1 MLKHNNFRL
10 MVRVDNVES
19 RQKMVEFLL
28 NIEDP
33 VILRLFVENQGLG
46 LIRIWFV
53 MPAAS
58 ELTTLKIR
66 NNIMKLLLRLP
77 LTSRNQIDEASILP
91 TLKHLQQFVN
101 IFYIIIEF

>member
-1 MLKHNNFRL
+1 

-77 LTSRNQIDEASILP
+77 LTSKNQIDEASILP
-91 TLKHLQQFVN
+91 TLNHLQQFVI
-101 IFYIIIEF
+101 IF